1 MYEIVIST
9 TRHVTPPVRR
19 LARELSYALWSA
31 KRVNRGGS
39 SFSELI
45 LRARS
50 LGARRLIIV
59 GRGLHGNPGRIVF
72 FDIGGTQ
79 TRPLLLLRLRG
90 VAFPEKLRSIRRPSA
105 RILVVSVGRCSE
117 ESEGIAEDIAYAVN
131 SSYLGCLDEKD
142 LKTFREARVLVV
154 EHVLE
159 GRLAYVLKFI
169 DNSQEIGLKIL
180 VKSTKV
186 YY

>member
-159 GRLAYVLKFI
+159 EHLAYVLKFI